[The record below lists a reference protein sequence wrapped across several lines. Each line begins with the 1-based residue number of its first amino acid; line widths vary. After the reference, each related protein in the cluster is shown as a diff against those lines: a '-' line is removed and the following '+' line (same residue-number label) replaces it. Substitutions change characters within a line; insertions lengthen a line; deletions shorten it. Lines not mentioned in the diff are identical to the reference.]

1 MNWFQRPGQPPKDPM
16 DPKGNMPADP
26 RSHRGDTEA
35 IATAVAQFLMK
46 TGLFDREAYVGRYPD
61 VAKSGLDPLHHYMR
75 YGIQAG
81 FNCTSLGTI
90 ARLWR
95 EVLLEK
101 PATPSTP
108 ALDNPGRYKA
118 AVYVSSLGNFFMTEI
133 ADVIMCGL
141 REAGVE
147 ARRLSEKDTPLAGTT
162 HHIVVAPHE
171 FFVLGDGRKWATDDF
186 VSRAVLFSTEQIQ
199 TQWFARSLVYLLRAK
214 AVADMN
220 QQTAAILRRGGVK
233 AICVQPGHAIT
244 FAPFAAPVALPTS
257 RALDSLSPE
266 VRTFDVTQSAF
277 AARPI
282 DLLFLGSTSPKRE
295 KHLAAFAPK
304 LAKLNTFIY
313 ATRMTRPLTG
323 EASPTASPEVTA
335 ALLQR
340 SKILLNIHRDEYT
353 YFEWWRL
360 MQAFWN
366 RTLVVTEP
374 CFPHPLYKPGIH
386 YLEEAPRH
394 LPHLVEWL
402 VRTPEGQAKAEEIRA
417 RAHADFTTLST
428 ARSAAL
434 ELLGAGGTA

>member
-1 MNWFQRPGQPPKDPM
+1 VNWFQRPGQPSKDPM
-16 DPKGNMPADP
+16 DPKGNVPADP

-46 TGLFDREAYVGRYPD
+46 TGLFDREAYVARYPD

-101 PATPSTP
+101 PAPVSTP

-133 ADVIMCGL
+133 ADVIVCGL
-141 REAGVE
+141 REAGVD
-147 ARRLSEKDTPLAGTT
+147 ARRLSEKDAPLPGTT

-171 FFVLGDGRKWATDDF
+171 FFVLGDGRKWATDEF

-199 TQWFARSLVYLLRAK
+199 TQWFARSLVFLLRAK

-220 QQTAAILRRGGVK
+220 QQTAAILRKGGVK
-233 AICVQPGHAIT
+233 AICVQPGHAST
-244 FAPFAAPVALPTS
+244 FAPFTTPVALPTS

-266 VRTFDVTQSAF
+266 VRTFDVTQPAF

-304 LAKLNTFIY
+304 LARLNTFIY

-374 CFPHPLYKPGIH
+374 CFPHPIYKPGIH

-394 LPHLVEWL
+394 MLHLVEWL

>member
-1 MNWFQRPGQPPKDPM
+1 M

-26 RSHRGDTEA
+26 RSHRGDTDA
-35 IATAVAQFLMK
+35 IATAVAQFLLK
-46 TGLFDREAYVGRYPD
+46 TGLFDREAYVARYPD

-266 VRTFDVTQSAF
+266 VRTFDVTQPAF